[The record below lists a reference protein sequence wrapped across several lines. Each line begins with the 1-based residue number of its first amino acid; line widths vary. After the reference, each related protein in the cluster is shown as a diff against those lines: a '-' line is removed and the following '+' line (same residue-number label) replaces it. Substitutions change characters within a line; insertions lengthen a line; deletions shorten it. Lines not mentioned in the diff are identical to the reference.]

1 MLTIS
6 MFRSVM
12 RRMKILLAN
21 SFDHA
26 TDSRD
31 EFYLRQLQD
40 QLTARGHRVDC
51 CSLPFVFEHE
61 SLLGQITSYRLLDL
75 RQACDKLVA
84 IGAPSHLLR
93 HDNKTLVAFRAPF
106 LLQDFHDNHTEM
118 LKAKSSFR
126 NNVLR
131 DKLRCADQVSLR
143 ESKEIYCLI
152 PELGATIT
160 RSFGMDCKVCDIEQ
174 LATYIGSDN
183 CVEDNSVVTRDATTG
198 KLAA

>member
-1 MLTIS
+1 MLRILI
-6 MFRSVM
+6 

-31 EFYLRQLQD
+31 ELDLRQLQD
-40 QLTARGHRVDC
+40 ELIAKGHSVDC
-51 CSLPFVFEHE
+51 FSLPFVFEHE
-61 SLLGQITSYRLLDL
+61 SLLGQIMSYRLLDV

-93 HDNKTLVAFRAPF
+93 HDNKAFVAFRAPF
-106 LLQDFHDNHTEM
+106 LLQDFHDNHAET
-118 LKAKSSFR
+118 LKPKSSFR

-131 DKLRCADQVSLR
+131 DKLRCADQLSLR

-160 RSFGMDCKVCDIEQ
+160 RSFGVDCKVCDIKQ
-174 LATYIGSDN
+174 LAAYIGSDN
-183 CVEDNSVVTRDATTG
+183 CFEDSSVVIRDAMTG

>member
-6 MFRSVM
+6 MLRILM

-31 EFYLRQLQD
+31 ELDLRQLQD
-40 QLTARGHRVDC
+40 QLIAKGHSVDC

-61 SLLGQITSYRLLDL
+61 SLLGQIMSYRLLDL

-93 HDNKTLVAFRAPF
+93 HDNKTFVAFRAPF
-106 LLQDFHDNHTEM
+106 LLQDFHDNHTETR
-118 LKAKSSFR
+118 KAKSSFR
-126 NNVLR
+126 NSVLR

-143 ESKEIYCLI
+143 ESKEIYCLM

-160 RSFGMDCKVCDIEQ
+160 KSFGMVCKVCDIEQ
-174 LATYIGSDN
+174 LAAYIGADN
-183 CVEDNSVVTRDATTG
+183 CFEESSVVTRDATIG